1 MDIQRTSSRRLALA
15 MWFCIAAIGAIGT
28 SAQATSNYSYAKDEY
43 VTIANGAAPDHR
55 YAVAA
60 HGGGELG
67 DVDFHLY
74 LMAEPGH
81 RVIGPLEEV
90 KDILDTGP
98 TAYTAEWSADSRY
111 VALLYR
117 SDRHITAMNL
127 YRIEHGRAYPIS
139 GPTPLPAI
147 VGRFDLPDL
156 DVRSRSFEMNWLGP
170 KRFILKEKGIM
181 KPESKDVA
189 RRLGPFARPDPSM
202 PDSSDFVEF
211 SAAAECELISGDR
224 YRIVELKPG

>member
-1 MDIQRTSSRRLALA
+1 MESGKSVDTHRTSQRRLALVT
-15 MWFCIAAIGAIGT
+15 WVCIVATGAP
-28 SAQATSNYSYAKDEY
+28 AQATSNYAYAKDEY

-60 HGGGELG
+60 HGSGELG

-90 KDILDTGP
+90 KDVLDTGP
-98 TAYTAEWSADSRY
+98 AAFTAEWSADSRH

-127 YRIEHGRAYPIS
+127 YRIEHGRA
-139 GPTPLPAI
+139 
-147 VGRFDLPDL
+147 
-156 DVRSRSFEMNWLGP
+156 
-170 KRFILKEKGIM
+170 
-181 KPESKDVA
+181 
-189 RRLGPFARPDPSM
+189 
-202 PDSSDFVEF
+202 
-211 SAAAECELISGDR
+211 
-224 YRIVELKPG
+224 

>member
-1 MDIQRTSSRRLALA
+1 MGKHRTSLRRLALA
-15 MWFCIAAIGAIGT
+15 TWFCIIAAGAP
-28 SAQATSNYSYAKDEY
+28 AQATSSYTYAKDEY
-43 VTIANGAAPDHR
+43 VTVTNGAAPDHR
-55 YAVAA
+55 YAIAA
-60 HGGGELG
+60 HGNGELG

-98 TAYTAEWSADSRY
+98 TAYTAEWSADSRH

-139 GPTPLPAI
+139 GPTLLRTI
-147 VGRFDLPDL
+147 VGRFGLPDL
-156 DVRSRSFEMNWLGP
+156 DVRSRSFELDWLGP
-170 KRFILKEKGIM
+170 KRFILKEKAIM
-181 KPESKDVA
+181 KTESMDVV
-189 RRLGPFARPDPSM
+189 RKLGPFARPDPSIAD
-202 PDSSDFVEF
+202 PGGHFLDF
-211 SAAAECELISGDR
+211 SAVAECELVSGDR

>member
-1 MDIQRTSSRRLALA
+1 MNNHRTSSRRLALA
-15 MWFCIAAIGAIGT
+15 AWFCIAAIG
-28 SAQATSNYSYAKDEY
+28 SPAQATSNYAYAKDEY
-43 VTIANGAAPDHR
+43 VTIANGAAPNHR

-60 HGGGELG
+60 HGSGELG

-98 TAYTAEWSADSRY
+98 TAYTAEWSADSRH

-147 VGRFDLPDL
+147 VGRFALPDL
-156 DVRSRSFEMNWLGP
+156 DVRSRSFELKWLGP

-181 KPESKDVA
+181 KTESKDVV
-189 RRLGPFARPDPSM
+189 RKLGPFARPDPSM

-211 SAAAECELISGDR
+211 SAQAECELVSADK